1 MHGGQI
7 RKEKHAPLKG
17 KKGSFPR
24 LSCLLG
30 VGIVHVMRKLSFAL
44 IGSFMTLLS
53 MDAQDVYTPSKTALM
68 DAASYLQPLPR
79 EGVVAYKTIAGD
91 FAANQS
97 AACGKYGGR
106 RITVVGRVAALS
118 PSSGENKVLVVRLQ
132 GAKADLPAVKCD
144 FLFGAIPQNSSIEVS
159 GDGSQAFL
167 LRRDRSGQILGR
179 DVYLSV
185 GQKVAIKGEFKGQ
198 SVGDI
203 VLTACKLEGS
213 DRVKA
218 FESLSSGR

>member
-1 MHGGQI
+1 MFG
-7 RKEKHAPLKG
+7 
-17 KKGSFPR
+17 
-24 LSCLLG
+24 
-30 VGIVHVMRKLSFAL
+30 MRKLSFAL
-44 IGSFMTLLS
+44 FAPALAMLPVH
-53 MDAQDVYTPSKTALM
+53 AEDVYAPSTTALM

-79 EGVVAYKTIAGD
+79 DGVVAYKTIAGD

-97 AACGKYGGR
+97 AASGKYGGR
-106 RITVVGRVAALS
+106 RITVIGRVSSLS

-144 FLFGAIPQNSSIEVS
+144 FLFGAIPPNSSIEVS
-159 GDGSQAFL
+159 GDGSQASL
-167 LRRDRSGQILGR
+167 LRRDRSGEILGR

-203 VLTACKLEGS
+203 VLTACKLES
-213 DRVKA
+213 REKLH
-218 FESLSSGR
+218 SLGK